1 MFNLNQFNQKLTPEQ
16 MLERSLGMLTRGI
29 MDVRKQMYGDESIT
43 RDNTGEEGT
52 NKKSLISPSN
62 ENTGGVNEASTS
74 NALNE
79 SMKNVDNKGK
89 SIVPITLP
97 ISNTQLINTGS
108 DPVVVF
114 KGKGNMYP
122 TDK

>member
-43 RDNTGEEGT
+43 RDNTGEEE
-52 NKKSLISPSN
+52 LIKVLSHLVT
-62 ENTGGVNEASTS
+62 NTGGVNEASTS

-89 SIVPITLP
+89 SYSPITLP

-108 DPVVVF
+108 DSSCLQRERQHVS
-114 KGKGNMYP
+114 N
-122 TDK
+122 